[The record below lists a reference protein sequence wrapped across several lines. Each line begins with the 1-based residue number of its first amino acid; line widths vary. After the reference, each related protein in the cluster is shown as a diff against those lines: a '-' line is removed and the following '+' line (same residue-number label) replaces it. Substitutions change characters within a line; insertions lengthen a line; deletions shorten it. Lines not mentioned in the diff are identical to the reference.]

1 MTKNVTVEMTEKEM
15 EDLIALRAE
24 KEANPEPLLKE
35 FDLKFEHS
43 INGKKYY
50 RGKQMLEEGIGNM
63 FLYQEQQII
72 HQHLKSFESNESLV
86 QILGAGVV
94 KKMVSAV

>member
-1 MTKNVTVEMTEKEM
+1 MTEKEM
-15 EDLIALRAE
+15 EDLIELRAQ
-24 KEANPEPLLKE
+24 KESTPQVVTKE

-50 RGKQMLEEGIGNM
+50 RGKQILDEATGNLFM
-63 FLYQEQQII
+63 YQEQQII